1 MENKKYLD
9 KVVESLVR
17 GTKIDYEKG
26 SIKTPYDEVYTTD
39 LVSLPSGSL
48 KLISIVF
55 FDSADVH
62 TMSSRRKFFKVVDY
76 CVNQFGLT
84 VDEVEYVWEEYRNII
99 NEKIEDGE

>member
-48 KLISIVF
+48 KLICMVY
-55 FDSADVH
+55 FDVADVH
-62 TMSSRRKFFKVVDY
+62 TMDNRRTFFKFVDY
-76 CVNQFGLT
+76 CVNHF
-84 VDEVEYVWEEYRNII
+84 
-99 NEKIEDGE
+99 